1 MSLDGLIREWTSL
14 QHEYE
19 ENSSNP
25 LKEAQMDKDKPP
37 DPDRRRSLSYNF
49 NEAAKS
55 WTRALPEYSD

>member
-1 MSLDGLIREWTSL
+1 LDVVLREWSAL

-37 DPDRRRSLSYNF
+37 DPDSRRSLSYHYS
-49 NEAAKS
+49 EAAKS
-55 WTRALPEYSD
+55 RTRTLPKYSD